1 MTTTDTG
8 TSVRKTVTVNAPIER
23 AFDVFTNG
31 FGTWWPPTHHIA
43 EVDMAD
49 AILEPRVGGRWYER
63 GIDGSECDWGSVL
76 DYDRPN
82 HVAVSWRLNG
92 EFQYDPDPAHQSRVD
107 VWFTSEGEG
116 VTRVQLVHSQLDRHG
131 ETWKALR
138 DGVSS
143 DGGWGSLLG
152 MFATAAASP
161 T

>member
-1 MTTTDTG
+1 MSDQPVV
-8 TSVRKTVTVNAPIER
+8 VRKMLPASREEGFDAWLDSQGMRDWMCPGSAASAGVT
-23 AFDVFTNG
+23 
-31 FGTWWPPTHHIA
+31 
-43 EVDMAD
+43 
-49 AILEPRVGGRWYER
+49 LEPRVGGRWYER